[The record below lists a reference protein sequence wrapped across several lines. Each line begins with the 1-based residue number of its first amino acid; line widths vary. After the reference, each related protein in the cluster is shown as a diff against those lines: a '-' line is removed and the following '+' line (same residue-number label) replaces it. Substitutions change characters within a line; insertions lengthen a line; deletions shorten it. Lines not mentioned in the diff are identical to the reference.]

1 MAKPIFIVGFPPT
14 ADPESIGQVYKDLDY
29 KLGEEYHVLTY
40 RAQGLVDID
49 FKVLNVTD
57 AKDVQLSELIA
68 KTREEIEL
76 LLKERPVLDLS
87 GIADEIIKKN
97 KEDNGNSW
105 QIHQL
110 ARRLP
115 RR

>member
-1 MAKPIFIVGFPPT
+1 MAKPIFIVGFPPA

-40 RAQGLVDID
+40 RAQNLTDIE

-57 AKDVQLSELIA
+57 AEDAQIAYLIT

-76 LLKERPVLDLS
+76 TLKERATAVDLS

-97 KEDNGNSW
+97 
-105 QIHQL
+105 QQ
-110 ARRLP
+110 
-115 RR
+115 